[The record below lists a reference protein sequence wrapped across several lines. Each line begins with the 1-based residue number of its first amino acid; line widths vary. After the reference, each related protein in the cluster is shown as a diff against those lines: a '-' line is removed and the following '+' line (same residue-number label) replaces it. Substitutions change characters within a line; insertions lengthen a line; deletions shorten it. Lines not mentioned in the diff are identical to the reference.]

1 MDLGAVSILK
11 KANEC
16 YKRQDYAKALV
27 LYSEIVDSAS
37 PNKDVETQ
45 VEAFFHMANIFH
57 MKGDIGKAIKAFSKV
72 VELDPNH
79 TDASISLSVLYNDI
93 GKYENAKKIF
103 KETHER
109 VRDHSLGTTLEDEH
123 INKKFSVKHY
133 ELAELYVSYN
143 RYDEALFEYNKAINL
158 DSENL
163 EARIKLAKTYSKKG
177 FTSKAIEELK
187 RLKNEEPSY
196 FPARIALGVVYY
208 GQGKTLEAQT
218 EWEQVLS
225 RDPAHSDAMMYL
237 NLSRSA
243 SETTL

>member
-1 MDLGAVSILK
+1 MDLGSVSILK
-11 KANEC
+11 RANDC
-16 YKRQDYAKALV
+16 YKRQDYQKAIV
-27 LYSEIVDSAS
+27 LYSEIVESDNGHRD
-37 PNKDVETQ
+37 PEVQ
-45 VEAFFHMANIFH
+45 IEALFHMANIFH
-57 MKGDIGKAIKAFSKV
+57 MKGEIGKAIKAFSKV

-103 KETHER
+103 NKTQDR
-109 VRDHSLGTTLEDEH
+109 VRDPSLGAGLEDEH
-123 INKKFSVKHY
+123 INKKFSSKHY

-158 DSENL
+158 DGENL

-187 RLKNEEPSY
+187 RLKNENPS
-196 FPARIALGVVYY
+196 FLPARIALGVLYY
-208 GQGKTLEAQT
+208 GQGMALEAQT
-218 EWEQVLS
+218 EWEQVTS
-225 RDPAHSDAMMYL
+225 RDPSHTEAKMYL
-237 NLSRSA
+237 NLSKAA